1 MKISPQVAALLPLR
15 TTGQRMILS
24 ATGATVCVTPS
35 VKIGLA
41 AANDLE
47 ALIVAAVNTHQVLV
61 EELTAAE
68 QIILA
73 LLNNMTTAQKSAAH
87 IELIKS
93 GVAGE
98 GMTRYHER
106 RAALELAGAV

>member
-1 MKISPQVAALLPLR
+1 MKISPQVRVLLPLR
-15 TTGQRMILS
+15 ATGQRMVLS
-24 ATGATVCVTPS
+24 AAGATVCVTPS
-35 VKIGLA
+35 VKIGLT

-47 ALIVAAVNTHQVLV
+47 ALIVATVNSHQVLV

-68 QIILA
+68 QIIQAMLNAMTAPQKRAVHERLA
-73 LLNNMTTAQKSAAH
+73 AA
-87 IELIKS
+87 
-93 GVAGE
+93 GVSDE